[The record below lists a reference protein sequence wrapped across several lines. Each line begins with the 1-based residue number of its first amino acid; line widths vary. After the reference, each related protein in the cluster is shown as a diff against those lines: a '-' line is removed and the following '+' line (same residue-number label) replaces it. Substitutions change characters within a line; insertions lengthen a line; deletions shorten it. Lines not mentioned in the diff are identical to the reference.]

1 MNTEL
6 IMMKDGEDIARVLY
20 VCLRGLAILS
30 IHKHETDLHC
40 NYIMHIHVLLCIKYS
55 VSSFKVLIV
64 KRNTYVK
71 IL

>member
-6 IMMKDGEDIARVLY
+6 SMMKDVVVIARVLY

-40 NYIMHIHVLLCIKYS
+40 NYSYICTCMFYFVL
-55 VSSFKVLIV
+55 
-64 KRNTYVK
+64 NTVHH
-71 IL
+71 L